1 MGWRDPARER
11 PGRQATRAGD
21 APPWPP
27 IAQTQLRV
35 GFYSEQSLR
44 HNQAEEGAIALRE
57 NVLCEP
63 RCGFRDAIRKK
74 PNLFRC
80 VLCRYCSDRALLTMA
95 VGRNERSGE
104 TCSSRFGCWGVS
116 RPDAQVRR

>member
-74 PNLFRC
+74 PKSLPMRPLPLLFGSC
-80 VLCRYCSDRALLTMA
+80 FTYHG
-95 VGRNERSGE
+95 GR
-104 TCSSRFGCWGVS
+104 
-116 RPDAQVRR
+116 PK